1 MRKTRVFMNK
11 PVYLVLSISDQG
23 RTVMYEI
30 WYDYDKPKYG
40 NKGTDMDNMDT
51 DSFIFYIKTDIFK
64 DIAEDV
70 ETRFDTS
77 RYELDSPLLKKKKK

>member
-40 NKGTDMDNMDT
+40 NKGKLSNMDT